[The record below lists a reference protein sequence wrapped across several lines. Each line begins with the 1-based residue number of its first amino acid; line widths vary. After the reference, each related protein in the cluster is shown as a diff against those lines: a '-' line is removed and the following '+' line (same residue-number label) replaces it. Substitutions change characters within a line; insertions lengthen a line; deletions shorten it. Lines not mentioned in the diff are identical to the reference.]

1 MEAILEL
8 FSFCVVEGC
17 LVLFLTSAFS
27 FLLYEL
33 APYLMDSWVVSTV
46 IIKENILA
54 ILFFHTNRS
63 ILWVKFLK
71 FRCWAQ

>member
-33 APYLMDSWVVSTV
+33 APYLMDS
-46 IIKENILA
+46 
-54 ILFFHTNRS
+54 
-63 ILWVKFLK
+63 
-71 FRCWAQ
+71 